1 MTRRIVAAGMAIA
14 TAFAAFGQSADA
26 PLKFE
31 VASIKPVAP
40 TLDNRYMIRLRVNA
54 GELNYSAASLKAI
67 TQQAYEVRGFQVSGP
82 DWMTST
88 RFDVVAKLP
97 VGAPQSRVPEMLRSL
112 LAERFKLTSHV
123 ETRDLPMYA
132 LVVAKGV
139 IKMKGSAADPE
150 APAGWTI
157 NKGPGHLEGHRM
169 NMSSLA
175 NNLSALLGRQVV
187 DQTGLNGSYDFD
199 LQYAPDELAGPD
211 PDRMPLLD
219 AVQSQ
224 LGLKLE
230 ARKGPVKVIVI
241 DHIEKTP
248 TEN

>member
-1 MTRRIVAAGMAIA
+1 MNRRIVVAGIVTALAAL
-14 TAFAAFGQSADA
+14 GQSADT
-26 PLKFE
+26 PVSFE

-40 TLDNRYMIRLRVNA
+40 TVDGRYMIRMRVNA

-67 TQQAYEVRGFQVSGP
+67 LQQAYEVRNFQISGP
-82 DWMTST
+82 DWMATT

-97 VGAPQSRVPEMLRSL
+97 AGAPQSKVPEMLRSL
-112 LAERFKLTSHV
+112 LADRFKLASHA

-132 LVVAKGV
+132 LVVGKSGV
-139 IKMKGSAADPE
+139 RMKESTA
-150 APAGWTI
+150 APAAPGGWTI
-157 NKGPGHLEGHRM
+157 NKGPGHLEGHQM
-169 NMSSLA
+169 NITSLA

-187 DQTGLNGSYDFD
+187 DETGLNGSYDFD
-199 LQYAPDELAGPD
+199 LQYSLDELAAPD

-230 ARKGPVKVIVI
+230 ARKGPVKVIVV